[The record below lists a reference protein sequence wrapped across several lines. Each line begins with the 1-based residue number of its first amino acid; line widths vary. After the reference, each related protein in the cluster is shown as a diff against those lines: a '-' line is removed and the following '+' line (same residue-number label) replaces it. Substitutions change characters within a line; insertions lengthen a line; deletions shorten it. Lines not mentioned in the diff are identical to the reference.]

1 MFSVL
6 VLGVAVIG
14 VVVTAA
20 VALRV
25 ALPQEP
31 RSVPAITEGP
41 SPSPWPV
48 PAPCLTGDARP
59 APECGWLLWAD
70 LDGNGERDQVALIV
84 SLAPSE
90 DGFYRAERAEL
101 RARLASGQESSVAVE
116 VNPLAGFPQVL
127 PEQSQAIRGE
137 HPGILDLNGDG
148 RDEVMLS
155 PFQSAAG
162 RLFVRLFVWEADGLA
177 GGLRGRGVAALGTP

>member
-1 MFSVL
+1 MVTMRRVLGQPRRGRMFSVL

-48 PAPCLTGDARP
+48 PA
-59 APECGWLLWAD
+59 
-70 LDGNGERDQVALIV
+70 
-84 SLAPSE
+84 
-90 DGFYRAERAEL
+90 
-101 RARLASGQESSVAVE
+101 
-116 VNPLAGFPQVL
+116 
-127 PEQSQAIRGE
+127 
-137 HPGILDLNGDG
+137 
-148 RDEVMLS
+148 
-155 PFQSAAG
+155 
-162 RLFVRLFVWEADGLA
+162 
-177 GGLRGRGVAALGTP
+177 GV